1 MRKPSLIQR
10 AQTAIGV
17 FKDGYPAGGAK
28 QLPWPW
34 PKFRQLQPLWHLVDF
49 QSYVNEG
56 FSANSL
62 IYSAI
67 MYKVRAVITAPLRA
81 YSGDP
86 DYPTSLPSIAPLA
99 QLVAQPN
106 EHQSWTE
113 FHSQNVVYLNLDGNV
128 FIYKHKNLE
137 TGREALYSLRPD
149 RVYIIPTNDKKATI
163 DHFLYVPEGQSA
175 RTGHPMLVED
185 IIHIKLPYPGDPLE
199 GMGYGLSPLSSAAKS
214 ADVDNMVT
222 DFLNLFFQR
231 GAMLTGVLL
240 FDQPLKED
248 IVDTILERWEKK
260 YGGYKKWR
268 TGVLDRGGSY
278 ERTGLTFE
286 EMGFNELD
294 ARNECRILG
303 PFGVPPIL
311 IGSRVGLERSTYSNY
326 EGARKAVWEDTLVP
340 ELRLF
345 EVEYQR
351 HLNTQDAFVKFDL
364 TQVPALQK
372 DLPVIVNAAY
382 SLWQMGVPANQATF
396 GVGLRIG
403 AIPGGDEPFGGK
415 GPEAGDQGPRAN
427 PIQGWGMRSLTCED
441 CGTGLKLLPDQKVL
455 ICETCRRAYA

>member
-1 MRKPSLIQR
+1 MSKPSLIQR
-10 AQTAIGV
+10 AQAAIGV
-17 FKDGYPAGGAK
+17 FKEGYPGGAK
-28 QLPWPW
+28 QLPWSW
-34 PKFRQLQPLWHLVDF
+34 TKFRQLQPLWHLVDF

-86 DYPTSLPSIAPLA
+86 YYPTPLPPTAPLA

-106 EHQSWTE
+106 EHQSWNE

-128 FIYKHKNLE
+128 FIYKHQDLE
-137 TGREALYSLRPD
+137 TGRERLYSLRPD
-149 RVYIIPTNDKKATI
+149 RVFIVPTDGMKATV
-163 DHFLYVPEGQSA
+163 DHFVYVPEGKNVQS
-175 RTGHPMLVED
+175 GYPMLIED
-185 IIHIKLPYPGDPLE
+185 MIHIKLPYPGDPLE

-231 GAMLTGVLL
+231 GAMLTGVLS

-248 IVDTILERWEKK
+248 IVDIILERWEKK
-260 YGGYKKWR
+260 YGGYKKWS
-268 TGVLDRGGSY
+268 TGVLDRGGTY

-340 ELRLF
+340 ELKLF

-351 HLNTQDAFVKFDL
+351 HLNTPDAFVKFDT

-382 SLWQMGVPANQATF
+382 SLWQMGVPANQATAS
-396 GVGLRIG
+396 VGLRIG

-415 GPEAGDQGPRAN
+415 DPSAGAQGPRAN
-427 PIQGWGMRSLTCED
+427 PDQGWGMRSLTCED
-441 CGTGLKLLPDQKVL
+441 CGTGLKLLSDQKIL